1 MEQVKLRITTDV
13 LMKPSDVV
21 DYRLGEG
28 NYEYAEE
35 RDFFSDEDL
44 VFLK

>member
-1 MEQVKLRITTDV
+1 MFTKLEAFSF
-13 LMKPSDVV
+13 LKEHQPMPSDVV

-35 RDFFSDEDL
+35 R
-44 VFLK
+44 VFIK